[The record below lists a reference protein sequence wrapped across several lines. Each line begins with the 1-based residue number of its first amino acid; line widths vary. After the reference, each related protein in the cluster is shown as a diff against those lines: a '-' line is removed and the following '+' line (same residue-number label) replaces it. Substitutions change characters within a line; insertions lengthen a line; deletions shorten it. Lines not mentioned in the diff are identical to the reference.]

1 MKLGDKILELRKKK
15 GLSQEQLGEK
25 IDVTRQ
31 TISNWELGVTQPN
44 PDQLKLLSKELS
56 VSIDELLDNNIQNVL
71 IEKVSNTEKISEQ
84 TLTKLRHL
92 IIVIVSIFAVVLLA
106 LVLIKIYKKVEDKKY
121 KTREESIYCKIY
133 GEEHSYSIIFQ
144 EETGKITTAGGD
156 SYFYDILDLAKY
168 DDANQ
173 VFNIINDYVKKNG
186 GSCVRI
192 KDRDLNSVVNM
203 YIKEG
208 TLTKTSATI
217 IIEESVD
224 YDISYGEPFWIEKY
238 NYKTNSYEKLEQ
250 RTDANCAFKLPAYS
264 AAPGRP
270 LVLNQNWSCMYGEL
284 SKGLYRIVKDADFDI
299 DRPID
304 ETKLFY
310 IWAEFEIE

>member
-31 TISNWELGVTQPN
+31 TISNWELGITQPN
-44 PDQLKLLSKELS
+44 PDQLKLLSKELN
-56 VSIDELLDNNIQNVL
+56 VSIDELLDNDIQNVL

-84 TLTKLRHL
+84 TLTKLKHL
-92 IIVIVSIFAVVLLA
+92 IIVIISIFVVILIA
-106 LVLIKIYKKVEDKKY
+106 LVLIKIYKKMEDKKY

-133 GEEHSYSIIFQ
+133 GEEHGYNIVFQ
-144 EETGKITTAGGD
+144 EETGLIKEAGGD
-156 SYFYDILDLAKY
+156 SYFYDILDLVKY

-192 KDRDLNSVVNM
+192 KDRDLNDVVNM

-208 TLTKTSATI
+208 TLTKTSATVV
-217 IIEESVD
+217 IEESID
-224 YDISYGEPFWIEKY
+224 YDISYGEPFWIERY
-238 NYKTNSYEKLEQ
+238 NYKTSSYEKLEQ
-250 RTDANCAFKLPAYS
+250 KSDANCAFNLPAYGAS
-264 AAPGRP
+264 PNKP
-270 LVLNQNWSCMYGEL
+270 LVLSQNWSCMYGEL
-284 SKGLYRIVKDADFDI
+284 PKGLYRIVKDADFDI

-310 IWAEFEIE
+310 IWTEFEIE